1 MQARPDWHSLAATLL
16 DDPLILD
23 WALGYYRD
31 LPASAL
37 LREELAATWF
47 HDINLRR
54 WLGDTGADAGDAD
67 TVEAR
72 NQLIHR
78 LPETAFIN
86 FASMFADC
94 WSTWPADAAEPIT
107 RVVATL
113 DPDRAAQ
120 TFAAYLEQPP
130 PLAIE
135 RVWAIAANLEK
146 LPDAPAHSLF
156 ERLLPLT
163 YNHREIDLPP
173 LLQESL
179 FAAAVKL
186 NRPEELPR
194 LFHGFFTDSKHR
206 QQFEVEL
213 AVKALFGHVSYA
225 RAYFWRRTVDQAP
238 SFASL
243 APLFQNDAPLA
254 EIDAAVKAATPLP
267 LARALL
273 ETHHERLPA
282 SGMAWEIIQRSQ
294 AVRDPKAFVALAG
307 LALAA
312 VAAAFER
319 STIDVSAM
327 SVDDALRLLAVDV
340 DTNIHYAALLKV
352 VRDLP
357 KPEVM
362 ASAIRDLAISRDSN
376 GGITLVRLMGD
387 LGWSEFVPP
396 LVACIDDKCGDFL
409 CEAAADALLKIG
421 EPARDELIAR
431 WDELDGTQQIYGGS
445 VVIRVGGTPVAD
457 FVLGR
462 SDELMQKGAE
472 EWCRFVLAAPDP
484 RLVEMVRAK
493 LPLDH
498 PEINE
503 AAYCLFRLLNSNDPA
518 LPGLREKIMLR
529 RARQQR
535 RSNALFA
542 GDASPSDKPELEL
555 RCLACND
562 VNLYEV
568 GQVMCDPT
576 PEGMAYL
583 IADEFPCKACGQTA
597 DFELEASARMAL
609 IAESLRMLGAAAAG
623 IKPDSP
629 RIAQLKVTASD
640 GSVQSV
646 NAAFRQLREK
656 VRENPRDWLSW
667 HRLSNINV
675 SINRPRAALMCAR
688 RAYALNPLLL
698 EIIYNAAARL
708 QEAGQAQE
716 ALDLMNAALQRIDEW
731 TSQSIF
737 IEQEG
742 IDFAELYNDLRQET
756 GRTYLPALHPRF
768 IVGHAH
774 LAPKKVGR
782 NDPCP
787 CGSGKKYKK
796 CCMP

>member
-1 MQARPDWHSLAATLL
+1 MQAKPDWHSHAATLL

-23 WALGYYRD
+23 WALRYYHD
-31 LPASAL
+31 LPAGAP
-37 LREELAATWF
+37 LREKLAATWF
-47 HDINLRR
+47 HDINFRR
-54 WLGDTGADAGDAD
+54 WFGESSAEADDAD
-67 TVEAR
+67 TLEAR
-72 NQLIHR
+72 NQLIR
-78 LPETAFIN
+78 GLPETAFIN

-120 TFAAYLEQPP
+120 TFAAYLKQPR

-146 LPDAPAHSLF
+146 LPAALAHSLF
-156 ERLLPLT
+156 EQLLPLT
-163 YNHREIDLPP
+163 YNHRETDLPP

-194 LFHGFFTDSKHR
+194 LFAGFFIDSKH
-206 QQFEVEL
+206 QQFEVER
-213 AVKALFGHVSYA
+213 AAKALFGHVSYA
-225 RAYFWRRTVDQAP
+225 RVYFWRRTVDQAP

-243 APLFQNDAPLA
+243 APLFQDDAPLA
-254 EIDAAVKAATPLP
+254 EIDTAVEAVTPLP
-267 LARALL
+267 LALALL
-273 ETHHERLPA
+273 ETHHERLSA
-282 SGMAWEIIQRSQ
+282 SSMAWEIIQRTQ
-294 AVRDPKAFVALAG
+294 AVRDPNASVGLAG

-327 SVDDALRLLAVDV
+327 SDEDALCLLAMKV
-340 DTNIHYAALLKV
+340 DTNIHYAALLNV
-352 VRDLP
+352 LRNLP
-357 KPEVM
+357 KPEVV
-362 ASAIRDLAISRDSN
+362 ASAIRHLEISRDHN
-376 GGITLVRLMGD
+376 GSIALARLMGD

-396 LVACIDDKCGDFL
+396 LLACIDDSSGAFL
-409 CEAAADALLKIG
+409 CEAAAEALLKIG
-421 EPARDELIAR
+421 EPARDALIGR
-431 WDELDGTQQIYGGS
+431 WDDLDGTQQIYGGS
-445 VVIRVGGTPVAD
+445 VLIRVGGTPVAD
-457 FVLGR
+457 FVLAR
-462 SDELMQKGAE
+462 SDELMQEGAE
-472 EWCRFVLAAPDP
+472 QWCRFVLAAPDP
-484 RLVEMVRAK
+484 RLVEMVRTK

-498 PEINE
+498 PAINE
-503 AAYCLFRLLNSNDPA
+503 AAYCLFRLLDSDNPA
-518 LPGLREKIMLR
+518 LPGLREKIMQR

-535 RSNALFA
+535 RRNALLG

-555 RCLACND
+555 RCLACNE

-568 GQVMCDPT
+568 GQVMCEPT
-576 PEGMAYL
+576 PEAMAYL
-583 IADEFPCKACGQTA
+583 IADEFPCKACDQTA

-609 IAESLRMLGAAAAG
+609 IAESLRMMGAAAAG
-623 IKPDSP
+623 IKSDSP
-629 RIAQLKVTASD
+629 RIAQLKVTSSD

-646 NAAFRQLREK
+646 NAAFRQLQEK

-675 SINRPRAALMCAR
+675 SINRPRAALTCAR
-688 RAYALNPLLL
+688 QAYALNPLLL

-708 QEAGQAQE
+708 QEAGQAHD
-716 ALDLMNAALQRIDEW
+716 ALELMTSALQRIDEW
-731 TSQSIF
+731 TSQSIY
-737 IEQEG
+737 IEQVG
-742 IDFAELYNDLRQET
+742 IEFAELYNDLRQQT
-756 GRTYLPALHPRF
+756 GRSDLPALHPRF
-768 IVGHAH
+768 VVGHAH
-774 LAPKKVGR
+774 LTPKKVGR

>member
-1 MQARPDWHSLAATLL
+1 
-16 DDPLILD
+16 
-23 WALGYYRD
+23 
-31 LPASAL
+31 
-37 LREELAATWF
+37 
-47 HDINLRR
+47 
-54 WLGDTGADAGDAD
+54 
-67 TVEAR
+67 
-72 NQLIHR
+72 
-78 LPETAFIN
+78 
-86 FASMFADC
+86 
-94 WSTWPADAAEPIT
+94 
-107 RVVATL
+107 
-113 DPDRAAQ
+113 
-120 TFAAYLEQPP
+120 
-130 PLAIE
+130 LAIE

-146 LPDAPAHSLF
+146 LPAAPAHSLF
-156 ERLLPLT
+156 EQLLPLT
-163 YNHREIDLPP
+163 YNHRETDLPP
-173 LLQESL
+173 LLQELL

-194 LFHGFFTDSKHR
+194 LFDGFFIDSKHR

-225 RAYFWRRTVDQAP
+225 RAYFWRRTVHQTP

-254 EIDAAVKAATPLP
+254 EIDAAVEAATPLP
-267 LARALL
+267 LALALL

-294 AVRDPKAFVALAG
+294 AVRDSKASAALAG

-327 SVDDALRLLAVDV
+327 SVEDALRLLAMNV
-340 DTNIHYAALLKV
+340 DTNIHYAALLNV
-352 VRDLP
+352 VRNLP
-357 KPEVM
+357 KPEVV
-362 ASAIRDLAISRDSN
+362 ASAVRHLEISRDHN
-376 GGITLVRLMGD
+376 GSIALARLMGD

-396 LVACIDDKCGDFL
+396 LLACIDDSSGDFL
-409 CEAAADALLKIG
+409 CEAAAEALLKIG

-457 FVLGR
+457 FVLAR
-462 SDELMQKGAE
+462 SDELMQEGAE
-472 EWCRFVLAAPDP
+472 QWCRFVLAAPDP
-484 RLVEMVRAK
+484 RLVEMVRTK

-498 PEINE
+498 PAINE
-503 AAYCLFRLLNSNDPA
+503 AAYCLFRLLDSDNPA
-518 LPGLREKIMLR
+518 LPGLREKIMQR

-535 RSNALFA
+535 RRNDLFG

-555 RCLACND
+555 RCLACNQ

-568 GQVMCDPT
+568 GQVMCEPT

-583 IADEFPCKACGQTA
+583 IADEFPCKACGQIA

-609 IAESLRMLGAAAAG
+609 IAESLRMMGAAAAG
-623 IKPDSP
+623 INSDSP
-629 RIAQLKVTASD
+629 RIAQLKVTSSD

-646 NAAFRQLREK
+646 NAAFRQLQEK

-675 SINRPRAALMCAR
+675 SINRPRAALTCAR
-688 RAYALNPLLL
+688 QAYALNPLLL

-708 QEAGQAQE
+708 QEAGQAHD
-716 ALDLMNAALQRIDEW
+716 ALELITSALQRIDEW

-737 IEQEG
+737 IEQVG
-742 IDFAELYNDLRQET
+742 IDFAELYNDLRQQT
-756 GRTYLPALHPRF
+756 GRSDLPALHPRF

-774 LAPKKVGR
+774 LTPKKVGR

>member
-1 MQARPDWHSLAATLL
+1 M
-16 DDPLILD
+16 
-23 WALGYYRD
+23 
-31 LPASAL
+31 
-37 LREELAATWF
+37 
-47 HDINLRR
+47 
-54 WLGDTGADAGDAD
+54 
-67 TVEAR
+67 
-72 NQLIHR
+72 
-78 LPETAFIN
+78 
-86 FASMFADC
+86 
-94 WSTWPADAAEPIT
+94 
-107 RVVATL
+107 
-113 DPDRAAQ
+113 
-120 TFAAYLEQPP
+120 
-130 PLAIE
+130 
-135 RVWAIAANLEK
+135 
-146 LPDAPAHSLF
+146 
-156 ERLLPLT
+156 
-163 YNHREIDLPP
+163 
-173 LLQESL
+173 
-179 FAAAVKL
+179 
-186 NRPEELPR
+186 
-194 LFHGFFTDSKHR
+194 
-206 QQFEVEL
+206 
-213 AVKALFGHVSYA
+213 
-225 RAYFWRRTVDQAP
+225 
-238 SFASL
+238 
-243 APLFQNDAPLA
+243 
-254 EIDAAVKAATPLP
+254 
-267 LARALL
+267 
-273 ETHHERLPA
+273 
-282 SGMAWEIIQRSQ
+282 
-294 AVRDPKAFVALAG
+294 
-307 LALAA
+307 
-312 VAAAFER
+312 
-319 STIDVSAM
+319 
-327 SVDDALRLLAVDV
+327 DV

-396 LVACIDDKCGDFL
+396 LVTCIDDKCGDFL

-472 EWCRFVLAAPDP
+472 QWCRFVLAAPDP

-518 LPGLREKIMLR
+518 LPGLRERIMLR

-597 DFELEASARMAL
+597 DFELEASAQMAL
-609 IAESLRMLGAAAAG
+609 IAESLRMMGAAAAG

-646 NAAFRQLREK
+646 ERGLPPTAGESAREPAGLAVVASTVQHQRFHQPPQGGSDVRAPGVRAQSPPARNHLQRSRPFAGSGTGAGSAGSDEHRAATHRRMD
-656 VRENPRDWLSW
+656 VTVDIHRTGG
-667 HRLSNINV
+667 HRL
-675 SINRPRAALMCAR
+675 R
-688 RAYALNPLLL
+688 RAL
-698 EIIYNAAARL
+698 
-708 QEAGQAQE
+708 
-716 ALDLMNAALQRIDEW
+716 
-731 TSQSIF
+731 
-737 IEQEG
+737 
-742 IDFAELYNDLRQET
+742 
-756 GRTYLPALHPRF
+756 
-768 IVGHAH
+768 
-774 LAPKKVGR
+774 
-782 NDPCP
+782 
-787 CGSGKKYKK
+787 
-796 CCMP
+796 